1 MPSPD
6 HEPLLRTSFF
16 RVLIDDVDLGFAEI
30 SRLSSQDDVGEG
42 NHRRRFETVVLR
54 RALTRSHELYTWR
67 RHILDG
73 KDDRR
78 TVTIQQLD
86 APGGRIANA
95 WHLVAARPVRWSGPD
110 FDAMESRIAYEE
122 LELAFDDLVWLE
134 QNEERG
140 GRRGSSA

>member
-6 HEPLLRTSFF
+6 QEPLLRTSFF
-16 RVLIDDVDLGFAEI
+16 RVLIDDVELGFAEI
-30 SRLSSQDDVGEG
+30 SRLSSHDDIAEAD
-42 NHRRRFETVVLR
+42 HRHRFEPLVLR
-54 RALTRSHELYTWR
+54 RALTRSRDLYSWR

-95 WHLVAARPVRWSGPD
+95 WRLVAARPVRWSGPE

-122 LELAFDDLVWLE
+122 LELAFEDLVWLHE
-134 QNEERG
+134 TET
-140 GRRGSSA
+140 

>member
-16 RVLIDDVDLGFAEI
+16 RVLIDDAELGFATV
-30 SRLSSQDDVGEG
+30 SRLSSRDAEDD
-42 NHRRRFETVVLR
+42 RRYETVVLR
-54 RALTRSHELYTWR
+54 RALTRSSELYAWR

-78 TVTIQQLD
+78 TVTIEQLE
-86 APGGRIANA
+86 APGVQIANA
-95 WHLVAARPVRWSGPD
+95 WRLVGARPVRWSGPE

-122 LELAFDDLVWLE
+122 VELEFDDLVWLDHKPT
-134 QNEERG
+134 
-140 GRRGSSA
+140 

>member
-16 RVLIDDVDLGFAEI
+16 RVLIADTELGFVSI
-30 SRLSSQDDVGEG
+30 SRLSSSDVDDD
-42 NHRRRFETVVLR
+42 HRYDTVVLR
-54 RALTRSHELYTWR
+54 RALTGSRELYAWR

-78 TVTIQQLD
+78 TVTIEQLE
-86 APGGRIANA
+86 APGARTANA
-95 WHLVAARPVRWSGPD
+95 WRLVGARPVRWSGPD

-122 LELAFDDLVWLE
+122 VELEFDDLVWLDR
-134 QNEERG
+134 NPT
-140 GRRGSSA
+140 